1 MHWNNFAVPYYRN
14 TAVQQNGNTSVPRIA
29 LHSALSPQSS
39 VLKFTGGPMKEILEQ
54 MEEHIAAIRNLQR
67 NFDFHSKRL
76 EKLMLH
82 LQNYH
87 LEKNRSDDSEFQQ
100 LDTKNE

>member
-1 MHWNNFAVPYYRN
+1 MLY
-14 TAVQQNGNTSVPRIA
+14 A
-29 LHSALSPQSS
+29 LFRL
-39 VLKFTGGPMKEILEQ
+39 GGSMKNILDQ

-82 LQNYH
+82 LHNYH
-87 LEKNRSDDSEFQQ
+87 NEKDESDDSEFQEC
-100 LDTKNE
+100 DVKK

>member
-1 MHWNNFAVPYYRN
+1 
-14 TAVQQNGNTSVPRIA
+14 
-29 LHSALSPQSS
+29 
-39 VLKFTGGPMKEILEQ
+39 MKDILDQ

-87 LEKNRSDDSEFQQ
+87 FEKGQSDDSEFQQ